1 MRVLLATDSPDLGH
15 ALSLFLGERSI
26 QVLDVT
32 TDADELVQW
41 AATGRPDAVLLD
53 WRLGE
58 AVSRRLVDDL
68 MSCADPTPV
77 IVLCTTQQRDQARA
91 CGAAGHAT
99 LGDHP
104 DALIAVLD
112 ELGGSGREEIRG

>member
-1 MRVLLATDSPDLGH
+1 MRVLLATDNPDFGH

-32 TDADELVQW
+32 ADADDLVQW
-41 AATGRPDAVLLD
+41 AAAGRPDAVLLD

-68 MSCADPTPV
+68 MS
-77 IVLCTTQQRDQARA
+77 
-91 CGAAGHAT
+91 
-99 LGDHP
+99 
-104 DALIAVLD
+104 
-112 ELGGSGREEIRG
+112 

>member
-32 TDADELVQW
+32 ADTDALVRR
-41 AATGRPDAVLLD
+41 AATRRPDAVLVD
-53 WRLGE
+53 WRLGD
-58 AVSRRLVDDL
+58 AISARVVDDL
-68 MSCADPTPV
+68 MSCEDPTPV
-77 IVLCTTQQRDQARA
+77 IVISTTQQRDRAQA
-91 CGAAGHAT
+91 CGAAGYAT

-104 DALIAVLD
+104 DALIAVLN
-112 ELGGSGREEIRG
+112 EIGDGEACD

>member
-26 QVLDVT
+26 HVLDVT
-32 TDADELVQW
+32 ADADDLVRR
-41 AATGRPDAVLLD
+41 AAAGRPDVVLVD
-53 WRLGE
+53 WRLGQ
-58 AVSRRLVDDL
+58 ALSTRLVDDL
-68 MSCADPTPV
+68 RYCDYPTPV
-77 IVLCTTQQRDQARA
+77 IVLSTTRQREQARA
-91 CGAAGHAT
+91 CGAAGYAT

-112 ELGGSGREEIRG
+112 EIGDAGGEDVRG

>member
-32 TDADELVQW
+32 ADAEHLLRR
-41 AATGRPDAVLLD
+41 ASAGRPDAVLVD

-58 AVSRRLVDDL
+58 SVSARVVGDL
-68 MSCADPTPV
+68 MTRDDPTPV
-77 IVLCTTQQRDQARA
+77 IVLCTTRQREQARA
-91 CGAAGHAT
+91 CGAAGCVT

-104 DALIAVLD
+104 DALVAVLD
-112 ELGGSGREEIRG
+112 ELGAGSREDIRG